1 MDNKLII
8 MGVSASVAIYKA
20 IEIIRLLQREDID
33 VKVIMTRNAKRMISP
48 LLFSAVSHNKVYHTQ
63 WSNDVS
69 EIEHIILGRGVPIF
83 LIAPATANIIG
94 KLANG
99 IADDFLTTFF
109 LGYTGRVVIAPAMN
123 AKMYTN
129 SIVQRN
135 ISLLQRE
142 GVIFVNPE
150 EGYLACGEEGKG
162 RLAKTEVIIST
173 VIELLRESASL
184 KGKKVLVTAGPTHER
199 IDVVRYISN
208 YSSGK
213 MGYALAMEAAKR
225 EADVILISGPTT
237 LLAPS
242 SVHLTKVLSAEEM
255 KNAVLSHYNEAD
267 VVIMAAAVADYK
279 PAVYQDVKIK
289 KSEDN
294 LNLRLLQTDDILNLL
309 GKRKTKQVLI
319 GFAAEK
325 GLNIEEAKDKLNRK
339 NADAIL
345 LNDIFEPDVG
355 FGVDT
360 NRVIWIDRMGEEI
373 KSDKLYKNLLAKW
386 IWDRICERF
395 I

>member
-1 MDNKLII
+1 MDNKLVI

-48 LLFSAVSHNKVYHTQ
+48 VLFSAVSHNKVYHTQ

-267 VVIMAAAVADYK
+267 IVIMAAAVADYK

-309 GKRKTKQVLI
+309 GARKTKQVLI

-325 GLNIEEAKDKLNRK
+325 GLNIEEAKDKLHRK

-360 NRVIWIDRMGEEI
+360 NQVIWIDRMGEEI